1 MKKNLMMEEIIKN
14 YGAYIYDYAWK
25 LTCHPQQAEDLAQ
38 ETFIQAW
45 KHMEQLKEEAALK
58 KWLRTICYHQF
69 LMNCRKKD
77 EHLIYVED
85 MTLLEQEG
93 DMLTAYEN
101 VPEEAVLVKETVRE
115 LQNGCFYAMVRRL
128 TLSQRIAFSLVDMF
142 GMTTQEAAEML
153 EVSKGALK
161 GLLYR
166 ARMNLDSFF
175 ADHCNLLHSENPCSC
190 EAWIAF
196 RENHEKNIQQMRNMV
211 QTIDYRQKGYLFDEK
226 VRGKISY
233 LYSHMPEKRPGDEW
247 FQRVIAALED

>member
-101 VPEEAVLVKETVRE
+101 VPEEAVLVKDTVPENCIFASRYVWDD
-115 LQNGCFYAMVRRL
+115 NAGSSRDAGGFKG
-128 TLSQRIAFSLVDMF
+128 S
-142 GMTTQEAAEML
+142 
-153 EVSKGALK
+153 SKGA
-161 GLLYR
+161 
-166 ARMNLDSFF
+166 FI
-175 ADHCNLLHSENPCSC
+175 PCQN
-190 EAWIAF
+190 EF
-196 RENHEKNIQQMRNMV
+196 
-211 QTIDYRQKGYLFDEK
+211 GFLFC
-226 VRGKISY
+226 GS
-233 LYSHMPEKRPGDEW
+233 L
-247 FQRVIAALED
+247 